1 MITFKDYKQR
11 FIAAQAPKER
21 ISFQNFWQMIVEN
34 KVKVVVMITALQE
47 RNKRKAEQYW
57 PDSKTEVLNIGG
69 GITLEHRSTSYQG
82 TYYHRSDHTDP
93 IVFTFTFFLRVITVK
108 RPDKPPIEVSQLQ
121 TIKWADLTAPDDT
134 KILRDLVHQAMELN
148 ISEKDPILVHCSAG
162 VGRTGTFIAV
172 FKLVK
177 DYMNSKVKA
186 LDLKKIVLE
195 MRKSRMK
202 MVQKKEQYVYI
213 FKCLREE
220 VKTEEGV
227 YYQDL

>member
-1 MITFKDYKQR
+1 M
-11 FIAAQAPKER
+11 
-21 ISFQNFWQMIVEN
+21 
-34 KVKVVVMITALQE
+34 
-47 RNKRKAEQYW
+47 
-57 PDSKTEVLNIGG
+57 
-69 GITLEHRSTSYQG
+69 
-82 TYYHRSDHTDP
+82 
-93 IVFTFTFFLRVITVK
+93 
-108 RPDKPPIEVSQLQ
+108 EVSQLQ

-148 ISEKDPILVHCSAG
+148 TSDKDPIVVHCSAG

-177 DYMNSKVKA
+177 DYMNSKVRV
-186 LDLKKIVLE
+186 LDFKKTVLE

-213 FKCLREE
+213 FKCIREE
-220 VKTEEGV
+220 VKTEEGG

>member
-1 MITFKDYKQR
+1 MIAVNRTNQ
-11 FIAAQAPKER
+11 
-21 ISFQNFWQMIVEN
+21 
-34 KVKVVVMITALQE
+34 
-47 RNKRKAEQYW
+47 
-57 PDSKTEVLNIGG
+57 
-69 GITLEHRSTSYQG
+69 
-82 TYYHRSDHTDP
+82 
-93 IVFTFTFFLRVITVK
+93 
-108 RPDKPPIEVSQLQ
+108 PPMEVSQLQ

-148 ISEKDPILVHCSAG
+148 TSDKDPIVVHCSAG

-177 DYMNSKVKA
+177 DYMNSKVRV
-186 LDLKKIVLE
+186 LDFKKTVLE

-220 VKTEEGV
+220 VKTEEGE

>member
-1 MITFKDYKQR
+1 MI
-11 FIAAQAPKER
+11 AV
-21 ISFQNFWQMIVEN
+21 N
-34 KVKVVVMITALQE
+34 
-47 RNKRKAEQYW
+47 
-57 PDSKTEVLNIGG
+57 
-69 GITLEHRSTSYQG
+69 
-82 TYYHRSDHTDP
+82 
-93 IVFTFTFFLRVITVK
+93 
-108 RPDKPPIEVSQLQ
+108 RPNQPPMEVSQLQ

-148 ISEKDPILVHCSAG
+148 TSDKDPIVVHCSAG

-177 DYMNSKVKA
+177 DYMNSKVRV
-186 LDLKKIVLE
+186 LDFKKTVLE

-220 VKTEEGV
+220 VKTEEGE

>member
-1 MITFKDYKQR
+1 M
-11 FIAAQAPKER
+11 
-21 ISFQNFWQMIVEN
+21 
-34 KVKVVVMITALQE
+34 
-47 RNKRKAEQYW
+47 
-57 PDSKTEVLNIGG
+57 
-69 GITLEHRSTSYQG
+69 
-82 TYYHRSDHTDP
+82 
-93 IVFTFTFFLRVITVK
+93 ITVK
-108 RPDKPPIEVSQLQ
+108 RPNKPPIEVSQLQ

-186 LDLKKIVLE
+186 LDLKKTVLE

-202 MVQKKEQYVYI
+202 MVQKKEQYVYVI
-213 FKCLREE
+213 KCLREE
-220 VKTEEGV
+220 VKTEEGE